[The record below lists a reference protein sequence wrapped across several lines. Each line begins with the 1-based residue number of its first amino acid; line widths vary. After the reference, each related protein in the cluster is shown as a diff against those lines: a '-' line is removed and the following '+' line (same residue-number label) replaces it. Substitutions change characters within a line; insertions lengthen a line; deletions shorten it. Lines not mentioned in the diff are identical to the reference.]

1 MTTTAVQSLLL
12 ELGTTPMKPR
22 TDLLDQA
29 KMTVERTAKLLR
41 DLCDQ
46 LDSTAGMVNGEHL
59 SAWDAITDVEWRH
72 SMLSDLYLDMMLSP
86 PSELPQR
93 WHRFTICYD
102 DFREAVREARSLLTP
117 DYRHEAGK
125 FGVSSA
131 PGEAYIQPGRG
142 P

>member
-1 MTTTAVQSLLL
+1 
-12 ELGTTPMKPR
+12 MKPR

-29 KMTVERTAKLLR
+29 SMTVERTGKLLR

-46 LDSTAGMVNGEHL
+46 LDSTAGMVNGEHR

-72 SMLSDLYLDMMLSP
+72 SLLSDLYLDMMLCP

-93 WHRFTICYD
+93 WHRFSTYYD
-102 DFREAVREARSLLTP
+102 DFREAVREARSLLAQD
-117 DYRHEAGK
+117 DYQHEAHGPAAATAP
-125 FGVSSA
+125 SA
-131 PGEAYIQPGRG
+131 AIFHRAAG